1 VVTLGGKLVVS
12 KAAVIASKAVVAA
25 AKDTNEIK
33 ALENIAADVPNSG
46 RKFWTSSTT
55 FKGNKVFQRNDL
67 IDPRLVD
74 SRGRTNLERMQKG
87 LAPVGPDGKSVN
99 LHHMTQKHNGS
110 IAEVTQTFHQKNS
123 KAIHINPSS
132 THSGIDRSAFNK
144 WRTDY
149 WKSRA
154 NDF

>member
-1 VVTLGGKLVVS
+1 MSACPPDDKS
-12 KAAVIASKAVVAA
+12 ASKLDHLADQW
-25 AKDTNEIK
+25 KT
-33 ALENIAADVPNSG
+33 ENTPPDVTNSG

-67 IDPRLVD
+67 IDPKLVD
-74 SRGRTNLERMQKG
+74 ARGRTNLERMQKG
-87 LAPVGPDGKSVN
+87 LAPADLDGKSVN

-110 IAEVTQTFHQKNS
+110 IAEVTQIFHQKNS
-123 KAIHINPSS
+123 KTIHINPSS
-132 THSGIDRSAFNK
+132 TPSGIDRSAFNK
-144 WRTDY
+144 WRIDY